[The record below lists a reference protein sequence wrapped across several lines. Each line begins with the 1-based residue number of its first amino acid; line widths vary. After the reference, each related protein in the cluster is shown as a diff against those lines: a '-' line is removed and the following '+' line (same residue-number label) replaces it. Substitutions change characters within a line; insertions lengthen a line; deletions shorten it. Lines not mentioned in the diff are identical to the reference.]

1 MDERWHDPS
10 RDAIQALLEEVAEGL
25 EPGARVLD
33 AGAGEARY
41 APLFAGAEY
50 VACDFAKGEPSWDY
64 SKLSV
69 VCDLRALAFR
79 DGAFDLIVSTE
90 TLEHVPDPQVAF
102 GEFARLLVP
111 GGRLV
116 VTVPF
121 QGYREHQAPYDY
133 YRYTRYGLE
142 HLAREA
148 GLVVEEVR
156 ASGGVFSLMAKL
168 LHYLTG
174 YWFLQP
180 EPTWKRIAKR
190 PLRVVYSLFKRA
202 AFVLLRA
209 LDRRDRRRDYP
220 LHYFLICRKGKEN
233 RTHG

>member
-10 RDAIQALLEEVAEGL
+10 RDAIQALLEEVAGEL
-25 EPGARVLD
+25 APGARVLD

-41 APLFAGAEY
+41 APLFSGADY
-50 VACDFAKGEPSWDY
+50 VACDFAKGEPGWDY

-69 VCDLRALAFR
+69 VCDLRELAFR

-90 TLEHVPDPQVAF
+90 ALEHVPDPKSAF
-102 GEFARLLVP
+102 CEFARSLAA

-116 VTVPF
+116 LTVPF
-121 QGYREHQAPYDY
+121 QGYREHQAPHDY

-142 HLAREA
+142 YLAREA
-148 GLVVEEVR
+148 GLVVEDVR
-156 ASGGVFSLMAKL
+156 AEGGVFSLMAKL

-174 YWFLQP
+174 YWFLQG
-180 EPTWKRIAKR
+180 EPTWKRLAKR
-190 PLRVVYSLFKRA
+190 PLRAVYSIFKRA
-202 AFVLLRA
+202 AFLVLRA
-209 LDRRDRRRDYP
+209 LDKRDRRQNYA
-220 LHYFLICRKGKEN
+220 LHYFLICSKGKES